1 MEKNLIVEKTTQFSL
16 DIIDYCE
23 SLLKKRKFSI
33 ADQLERASTS
43 IGANV
48 RESQNPYSMKDFMYK
63 MILAKKEAQETEYWL
78 ELCQKSPH
86 LPDPGSLPNDL
97 ESIFRI
103 LGKIISTSK
112 NKTAS

>member
-48 RESQNPYSMKDFMYK
+48 RESQNPYSMKDFCIK
-63 MILAKKEAQETEYWL
+63 LLAKKKPEQNIGWNFARKVHIYR
-78 ELCQKSPH
+78 
-86 LPDPGSLPNDL
+86 PGSLPNDL
-97 ESIFRI
+97 ESILRI
-103 LGKIISTSK
+103 LGKIISTST

>member
-23 SLLKKRKFSI
+23 GLIKKRKFSI

-63 MILAKKEAQETEYWL
+63 MILAKKEAEETAYWL
-78 ELCQKSPH
+78 ELCQRSQH
-86 LPDPGSLPNDL
+86 LPDPGNLTNDL
-97 ESIFRI
+97 DSILRI

-112 NKTAS
+112 HKSKI